1 MVDFGMRWAFAF
13 VLLVATYN
21 PTNWNYSRWAL
32 ETWSDGSKPLIVF
45 FGLLLLVG
53 YIIYFRATL
62 RSIGPFGMLLVA
74 ALVGSLV
81 WVLYDFG
88 LLNLENRSAQVWLG
102 IFALSIVLGI
112 GLSWSIVRRKL
123 SGQYDMDDVDE

>member
-1 MVDFGMRWAFAF
+1 
-13 VLLVATYN
+13 
-21 PTNWNYSRWAL
+21 
-32 ETWSDGSKPLIVF
+32 
-45 FGLLLLVG
+45 
-53 YIIYFRATL
+53 
-62 RSIGPFGMLLVA
+62 
-74 ALVGSLV
+74 
-81 WVLYDFG
+81 VLYDFG

>member
-1 MVDFGMRWAFAF
+1 MVDFGLRWAFAF
-13 VLLVATYN
+13 ILLVATYN

-32 ETWSDGSKPLIVF
+32 DAWADGSKPLVVF
-45 FGLLLLVG
+45 FGLVLLVG

-74 ALVGSLV
+74 ALVGSLI

-88 LLNLENRSAQVWLG
+88 LLNLENRSANVWLG
-102 IFALSIVLGI
+102 IFALSVVLGI

>member
-1 MVDFGMRWAFAF
+1 MVDFGLRWAFAF

-32 ETWSDGSKPLIVF
+32 DTWTDGSKPLVVF

-74 ALVGSLV
+74 ALVGSLI

-102 IFALSIVLGI
+102 IFALSVVLGI